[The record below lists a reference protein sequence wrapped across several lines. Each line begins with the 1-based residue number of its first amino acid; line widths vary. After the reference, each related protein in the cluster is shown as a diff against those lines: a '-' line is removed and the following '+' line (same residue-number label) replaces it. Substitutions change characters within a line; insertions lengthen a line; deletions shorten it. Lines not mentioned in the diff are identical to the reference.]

1 MADYYPLLA
10 KAIAGLSEPT
20 PEARRAIYERARN
33 ALFGQ
38 LRNLDPPIPE
48 EAIEREAQALEVA
61 IAQIETEM
69 APQTP
74 AELALPPGELE
85 LLALSRNGGSPAG
98 APQPMAPEVKETP
111 EPGREPSPAP
121 RALRPRR
128 ESKESRAGHSP
139 PPPPMPGSAGA
150 PADRPG
156 GRARIE
162 AASPAGNGIAAGG
175 PAGELS
181 PGSAGSLGFPS
192 RSEAGAGHPF
202 PPQPG
207 DVSGQK
213 KRLAVIGGITGLLV
227 VAVAIAAYLLR
238 DRPEDL
244 MRTQHAQPA
253 QGEAGKSGKIA
264 DRIRGSESS
273 PQAPADASKA
283 QAPRANGGGEA
294 RVNSESP
301 PPPALADK
309 RRAALL
315 IAAPEE
321 QAQVKTLLGSVAWR
335 TSNVSSGP
343 DEPLRTAV
351 QAEVDIPEEKLLASV
366 TLQKNY
372 DRTLPASHTVKIVFT
387 VPAGSPLANIK
398 QITGLQMR
406 EENTRTGDPLAGVT
420 VPIMANSF
428 LIGLEKGAAEALNLE
443 LLRSRQWLDV
453 PIVLADG
460 RVAKLTF
467 EKGLAGQR
475 ALEEAAAAWQAQP

>member
-10 KAIAGLSEPT
+10 KAVAGLSEST

-85 LLALSRNGGSPAG
+85 LLALSRKSGGSSS
-98 APQPMAPEVKETP
+98 APLPDAKEAP

-121 RALRPRR
+121 RTRRLRGEP
-128 ESKESRAGHSP
+128 KEGGAAHAP
-139 PPPPMPGSAGA
+139 PPAPKLGSAGD

-156 GRARIE
+156 VRARIE
-162 AASPAGNGIAAGG
+162 GASPAKNGASAGV
-175 PAGELS
+175 PAGELL
-181 PGSAGSLGFPS
+181 PGSAGSSGFPA

-202 PPQPG
+202 PPQPE
-207 DVSGQK
+207 DESVRN
-213 KRLAVIGGITGLLV
+213 KRLAVMGGITGLLV
-227 VAVAIAAYLLR
+227 FAVASAAYMLR

-244 MRTQHAQPA
+244 MRAQHAQPA

-264 DRIRGSESS
+264 DRIGGSESF
-273 PQAPADASKA
+273 PQAPAGASKA
-283 QAPRANGGGEA
+283 QARRANGGNEA
-294 RVNSESP
+294 GLTNESP
-301 PPPALADK
+301 PPPALANT

-315 IAAPEE
+315 VAAPEE
-321 QAQVKTLLGSVAWR
+321 QTKVKTLLGAVAWR
-335 TSNVSSGP
+335 TSNVSGGP

-351 QAEVDIPEEKLLASV
+351 QAEVEIPDEKLLATV

-387 VPAGSPLANIK
+387 VPSGSPLANIK

-428 LIGLEKGAAEALNLE
+428 LIGLEKGNAETLNLE
-443 LLRSRQWLDV
+443 LLRSRQWLDI

-475 ALEEAAAAWQAQP
+475 AIEEAAASWQAQP

>member
-10 KAIAGLSEPT
+10 QAIAGLSEPT

-48 EAIEREAQALEVA
+48 DAIEREAQALEVA
-61 IAQIETEM
+61 IAQLETEM
-69 APQTP
+69 APPPP

-85 LLALSRNGGSPAG
+85 LLALSRKGGSPAG
-98 APQPMAPEVKETP
+98 TPLPEAPDAKETP
-111 EPGREPSPAP
+111 EPDREPSSAS
-121 RALRPRR
+121 RAIRPRR
-128 ESKESRAGHSP
+128 ESKESGAGYSP
-139 PPPPMPGSAGA
+139 PPAPKPGSAGA

-162 AASPAGNGIAAGG
+162 AASPAGNGADAGG
-175 PAGELS
+175 PAGELP
-181 PGSAGSLGFPS
+181 PGSAGSPGFS
-192 RSEAGAGHPF
+192 ARSEAGTGHPF

-207 DVSGQK
+207 DESAHK

-227 VAVAIAAYLLR
+227 VAVAIAAYMLR

-244 MRTQHAQPA
+244 MRAQHAQPA

-264 DRIRGSESS
+264 DRIGGIEGS
-273 PQAPADASKA
+273 PQAPAGASKD
-283 QAPRANGGGEA
+283 QAPRANGGSETG
-294 RVNSESP
+294 VNSESP
-301 PPPALADK
+301 PAPALADT

-321 QAQVKTLLGSVAWR
+321 PAKVKTLLGTVAWR

-351 QAEVDIPEEKLLASV
+351 QAEVDIPDEKLLATV

-406 EENTRTGDPLAGVT
+406 EENTRTGDSLAGVT

-428 LIGLEKGAAEALNLE
+428 LIGLEKGNAEALNLE

-475 ALEEAAAAWQAQP
+475 AIEEAAAAWQAHP